1 MKHNNKK
8 LLEINSYSVQSV
20 INAQN
25 GGAQRVELCD
35 NFPEGGTTPGYA
47 TIALAREK
55 LDIGLYVIIR
65 PRGGDFLYSDIE
77 FEIMKRDIE
86 MCKKLGVDGVV
97 TGILNADGTVDITR
111 TRELVERARPM
122 DVTFHRAF
130 DMTRDPWEALE
141 DLISTGVNRVLTSG
155 QERTCILGKDLI
167 KQLVEKAGDR
177 IIIMPGDGLEE
188 DNIEAFAR
196 YTGAREF
203 HCTART
209 LVKGKMKYRNTKIT
223 MGGIPDIPEYDI
235 YQVDEEKVRRL
246 AGILDG
252 LPSR

>member
-1 MKHNNKK
+1 MKKIQ
-8 LLEINSYSVQSV
+8 LEINSYSVQSV

-25 GGAQRVELCD
+25 GGAHRVELCD
-35 NFPEGGTTPGYA
+35 NFPEGGTTPGYG
-47 TIALAREK
+47 TILLAREK
-55 LDIGLYVIIR
+55 LDIGLFVIIR
-65 PRGGDFLYSDIE
+65 PRGGDFLYSGIE
-77 FEIMKRDIE
+77 FEIMKKDIE

-97 TGILNADGTVDITR
+97 IGILKADGTIDKDR
-111 TRELVERARPM
+111 TRELADLARPM
-122 DVTFHRAF
+122 GVTFHRAF

-141 DLISTGVNRVLTSG
+141 DLIGAGVDRILTSG
-155 QERTCILGKDLI
+155 QERTCIIGKELI
-167 KQLVEKAGDR
+167 KKLVEKAGDR

-209 LVKGKMKYRNTKIT
+209 LISGHMEYKNTKIT

-235 YQVDEEKVRRL
+235 FQVDENKVRTL
-246 AGILDG
+246 AGILNNLD
-252 LPSR
+252 

>member
-1 MKHNNKK
+1 MNRQ
-8 LLEINSYSVQSV
+8 LEINCYSVQST

-35 NFPEGGTTPGYA
+35 NFPEGGTTPSYG
-47 TIALAREK
+47 TILLAREK
-55 LDIGLYVIIR
+55 LDIQLYVIIR

-77 FEIMKRDIE
+77 FDIMKKDIE

-97 TGILNADGTVDITR
+97 IGILNADGTIDKAR
-111 TRELVERARPM
+111 TRELVELARPM

-130 DMTRDPWEALE
+130 DMTRDPYEALD
-141 DLISTGVNRVLTSG
+141 DLLETGVNRVLTSG
-155 QERTCILGKDLI
+155 QERTCIAGKDLI
-167 KQLVEKAGDR
+167 RKLVEKAGDR

-196 YTGAREF
+196 YTEAREF

-209 LVKGKMKYRNTKIT
+209 RIKGKMQYRNTKIT

-235 YQVDEEKVRRL
+235 YQVDEQKVKTL
-246 AGILDG
+246 AGIIEHLNH
-252 LPSR
+252 

>member
-1 MKHNNKK
+1 MKKYQ
-8 LLEINSYSVQSV
+8 LEINSYSVQSV
-20 INAQN
+20 INAEN

-65 PRGGDFLYSDIE
+65 PRGGDFLYSNIE
-77 FEIMKRDIE
+77 FEIMKKDIDI
-86 MCKKLGVDGVV
+86 CKKLGVDGVV
-97 TGILNADGTVDITR
+97 IGILNADGTIDKTR

-130 DMTRDPWEALE
+130 DMTRDPFEALE

-155 QERTCILGKDLI
+155 QERTCISGKDLI
-167 KQLVEKAGDR
+167 KQLVVKAGDR
-177 IIIMPGDGLEE
+177 VIIMPGDGLEE
-188 DNIEAFAR
+188 DNMEAFAR

-235 YQVDEEKVRRL
+235 YQVDKEKVRRL
-246 AGILDG
+246 AVILDG
-252 LPSR
+252 LSSR

>member
-1 MKHNNKK
+1 MKKYQ
-8 LLEINSYSVQSV
+8 LEINSYSVQSV

-35 NFPEGGTTPGYA
+35 NFPEGGTTPSYG
-47 TIALAREK
+47 TILLARGK
-55 LDIGLYVIIR
+55 LDIQLYVIVR

-77 FEIMKRDIE
+77 FEIMKKDIE

-97 TGILNADGTVDITR
+97 IGILNADGTIDKER
-111 TRELVERARPM
+111 TRELVDLARPM

-141 DLISTGVNRVLTSG
+141 DLIGTGVNRVLTSG
-155 QERTCILGKDLI
+155 QERSCIIGRDLI
-167 KQLVEKAGDR
+167 KKLVEKAGDR

-188 DNIEAFAR
+188 NNIEDFAR
-196 YTGAREF
+196 FTRAKEF

-209 LVKGKMKYRNTKIT
+209 LVKGQMKYRNTKIT

-235 YQVDEEKVRRL
+235 YQVDEEKVRNL
-246 AGILDG
+246 VEVIKILTNE
-252 LPSR
+252 